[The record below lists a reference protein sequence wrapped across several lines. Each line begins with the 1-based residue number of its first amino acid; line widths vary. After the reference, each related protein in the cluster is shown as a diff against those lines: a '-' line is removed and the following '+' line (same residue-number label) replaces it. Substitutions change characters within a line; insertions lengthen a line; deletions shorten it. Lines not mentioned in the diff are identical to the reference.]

1 MSQGLDSAAL
11 PEHLF
16 VSHGGRVVKSTFS
29 KIVLSALVTV
39 VALSFNTASAQEG
52 KQSGIVAVL
61 DVAKVFKEN
70 RNFES
75 KMQSIK
81 STADQLKASIQQKQ
95 EAIKQEAGGL
105 QQYEVGSPDRNQM
118 EAELVQK
125 QAKLRTEA
133 HQAEVDLLSKEA
145 RVYYETYQQ
154 MQSILSSLSTEYGI
168 SLVLRFDS
176 EEVDA
181 NNRGEVIKGVNRAVV
196 YQQGLDLTTMVIEK
210 MSNNVASAGGGTQ
223 R

>member
-1 MSQGLDSAAL
+1 
-11 PEHLF
+11 
-16 VSHGGRVVKSTFS
+16 
-29 KIVLSALVTV
+29 
-39 VALSFNTASAQEG
+39 
-52 KQSGIVAVL
+52 
-61 DVAKVFKEN
+61 
-70 RNFES
+70 
-75 KMQSIK
+75 MQSIK

-105 QQYEVGSPDRNQM
+105 QQFEVGSAERNQM

-133 HQAEVDLLSKEA
+133 HQAEADLLSKEA
-145 RVYYETYQQ
+145 RVYYETYHQL
-154 MQSILSSLSTEYGI
+154 QSILSSLSSECGI

-196 YQQGLDLTTMVIEK
+196 YQQGLDLTSMVIEK
-210 MSNNVASAGGGTQ
+210 MSNNVAAAGGATT

>member
-1 MSQGLDSAAL
+1 M
-11 PEHLF
+11 
-16 VSHGGRVVKSTFS
+16 KSTFR

-39 VALSFNTASAQEG
+39 VALSTGTASAQES

-70 RNFES
+70 RDFES

-81 STADQLKASIQQKQ
+81 STADQLKASIKQKQ

-105 QQYEVGSPDRNQM
+105 QQYEVGSPERNQI

-125 QAKLRTEA
+125 QVTLRNEA
-133 HQAEVDLLSKEA
+133 QQAEVDLLSKEA
-145 RVYYETYQQ
+145 RVYYDTYQQ
-154 MQSILSSLSTEYGI
+154 MQTILSSLSAEYGI

-210 MSNNVASAGGGTQ
+210 MSNNVASAAGGTQ

>member
-1 MSQGLDSAAL
+1 M
-11 PEHLF
+11 
-16 VSHGGRVVKSTFS
+16 RSTFS

-70 RNFES
+70 RDFES

-105 QQYEVGSPDRNQM
+105 QQFEVGSAERNQM

-154 MQSILSSLSTEYGI
+154 MQSILSSLSSEFGI

-196 YQQGLDLTTMVIEK
+196 YQQGLDLTSMVIEK
-210 MSNNVASAGGGTQ
+210 MSNNVAAAGGATT

>member
-1 MSQGLDSAAL
+1 M
-11 PEHLF
+11 
-16 VSHGGRVVKSTFS
+16 KSTFS

-39 VALSFNTASAQEG
+39 VAFSVSTASAQES

-70 RNFES
+70 RDFES
-75 KMQSIK
+75 QMQAIK

-95 EAIKQEAGGL
+95 EAIKQEAAGL
-105 QQYEVGSPDRNQM
+105 QQYEVGSAERNQM

-145 RVYYETYQQ
+145 RVYYNTYQQ
-154 MQSILSSLSTEYGI
+154 MQSILSSLSTEFGI

-196 YQQGLDLTTMVIEK
+196 YQQGLDLTSMVIEK
-210 MSNNVASAGGGTQ
+210 MSTNVASAGGATQ

>member
-1 MSQGLDSAAL
+1 M
-11 PEHLF
+11 
-16 VSHGGRVVKSTFS
+16 
-29 KIVLSALVTV
+29 LVTV
-39 VALSFNTASAQEG
+39 VALSCGTASAQES
-52 KQSGIVAVL
+52 KQAGIVAVL

-70 RNFES
+70 RDFES

-95 EAIKQEAGGL
+95 EAIKQEAAGL
-105 QQYEVGSPDRNQM
+105 QQYEVGSAERNQM

-145 RVYYETYQQ
+145 RVYYDTYQQ
-154 MQSILSSLSTEYGI
+154 MQGILSSLSAEYGI

-210 MSNNVASAGGGTQ
+210 MSTNVASAGGGTQ

>member
-1 MSQGLDSAAL
+1 M
-11 PEHLF
+11 
-16 VSHGGRVVKSTFS
+16 RSTFS
-29 KIVLSALVTV
+29 KIVLSALVAV
-39 VALSFNTASAQEG
+39 VAFSFNTASAQEG

-70 RNFES
+70 RDFES

-95 EAIKQEAGGL
+95 EAIKQEAAGL
-105 QQYEVGSPDRNQM
+105 QQYEVGSPERNQM

-145 RVYYETYQQ
+145 GVYYDTYQQ
-154 MQSILSSLSTEYGI
+154 MQSILSSLSNEYGI

-176 EEVDA
+176 EKVDA

-210 MSNNVASAGGGTQ
+210 MSNSVARAGGATQ

>member
-1 MSQGLDSAAL
+1 M
-11 PEHLF
+11 
-16 VSHGGRVVKSTFS
+16 KSTFS
-29 KIVLSALVTV
+29 KVVLSALVTV
-39 VALSFNTASAQEG
+39 VALSSGVASAQES

-70 RNFES
+70 RDFES

-81 STADQLKASIQQKQ
+81 STADQLKASIKQKQ
-95 EAIKQEAGGL
+95 DAIKQEAGGL
-105 QQYEVGSPDRNQM
+105 QQFEVGSPERNQM
-118 EAELVQK
+118 EADLVQK

-145 RVYYETYQQ
+145 RVYYDTYQQ
-154 MQSILSSLSTEYGI
+154 MQTILSSLSTEYGI

-210 MSNNVASAGGGTQ
+210 MSTNVASAGGGTQ

>member
-1 MSQGLDSAAL
+1 VNQGFDSAA
-11 PEHLF
+11 PSEHWF

-39 VALSFNTASAQEG
+39 VALSVSTASAQEG

-70 RNFES
+70 RDFES

-105 QQYEVGSPDRNQM
+105 QQYEVGSPERNQM

-145 RVYYETYQQ
+145 RVYYDTYQQ
-154 MQSILSSLSTEYGI
+154 MQSILSSLSSEYGI

-196 YQQGLDLTTMVIEK
+196 YQQGLDLTKMVIEK
-210 MSNNVASAGGGTQ
+210 MSTNVAAAGGATQ

>member
-1 MSQGLDSAAL
+1 M
-11 PEHLF
+11 
-16 VSHGGRVVKSTFS
+16 KSTFS

-39 VALSFNTASAQEG
+39 VAFSVSTASAQES

-70 RNFES
+70 RDFES

-105 QQYEVGSPDRNQM
+105 QQFEVGSPERNQM
-118 EAELVQK
+118 EADLVQK

-145 RVYYETYQQ
+145 RVYYDTYQQ

-181 NNRGEVIKGVNRAVV
+181 SNRGEVIKGVNRAVV
-196 YQQGLDLTTMVIEK
+196 YQQGLDLTKMVIEK
-210 MSNNVASAGGGTQ
+210 MSTNVASAGGATQ

>member
-1 MSQGLDSAAL
+1 M
-11 PEHLF
+11 
-16 VSHGGRVVKSTFS
+16 KSTFS
-29 KIVLSALVTV
+29 KIVLSTLVTV
-39 VALSFNTASAQEG
+39 VALSVSTASAQEA

-61 DVAKVFKEN
+61 DVAKVFKDN
-70 RNFES
+70 RDFES

-105 QQYEVGSPDRNQM
+105 QQYEVGSAERNQM

-210 MSNNVASAGGGTQ
+210 MSNNVAAAGGGTQ

>member
-1 MSQGLDSAAL
+1 MRSLL
-11 PEHLF
+11 N
-16 VSHGGRVVKSTFS
+16 
-29 KIVLSALVTV
+29 KIVLSALVS
-39 VALSFNTASAQEG
+39 VAAFSANTATAQEA

-70 RNFES
+70 QAFEAA
-75 KMQSIK
+75 MQAIK

-95 EAIKQEAGGL
+95 EAIKQEAAGL
-105 QQYEVGSPDRNQM
+105 QQYEVGSPERNQL

-145 RVYYETYQQ
+145 RVYYDTYQQ
-154 MQSILSSLSTEYGI
+154 MQGILSSLSTEYGI

-176 EEVDA
+176 EVVDA
-181 NNRGEVIKGVNRAVV
+181 SNRGEVIKGVNRAVV
-196 YQQGLDLTTMVIEK
+196 YQQGLDLTKLVIEK
-210 MSNNVASAGGGTQ
+210 MSTNMADNGNTQ
-223 R
+223 IK

>member
-1 MSQGLDSAAL
+1 M
-11 PEHLF
+11 
-16 VSHGGRVVKSTFS
+16 KSTFS

-39 VALSFNTASAQEG
+39 VALSVSTASAQEG

-70 RNFES
+70 RAFES

-95 EAIKQEAGGL
+95 EAIKQEAAGL
-105 QQYEVGSPDRNQM
+105 QQYEVGSPERNQM

-145 RVYYETYQQ
+145 GVYYQTYQQ

-176 EEVDA
+176 ETVDA

-210 MSNNVASAGGGTQ
+210 MSTDVAKAGSATQ

>member
-1 MSQGLDSAAL
+1 M
-11 PEHLF
+11 
-16 VSHGGRVVKSTFS
+16 KSTFS
-29 KIVLSALVTV
+29 KIVLSTLVAV
-39 VALSFNTASAQEG
+39 VGLSVSNASAQEG

-70 RNFES
+70 RDFES

-95 EAIKQEAGGL
+95 EAIKQEAAGL
-105 QQYEVGSPDRNQM
+105 QQYEVGSPERNKM

-145 RVYYETYQQ
+145 GVYYQTYQQ

-176 EEVDA
+176 ETVDA

-210 MSNNVASAGGGTQ
+210 MSNNVAQSGSATQ

>member
-1 MSQGLDSAAL
+1 M
-11 PEHLF
+11 
-16 VSHGGRVVKSTFS
+16 KSTFS

-39 VALSFNTASAQEG
+39 VALSVSTASAQEG

-70 RNFES
+70 RDFES

-105 QQYEVGSPDRNQM
+105 QQYEVGSPERNQM

-145 RVYYETYQQ
+145 RVYYDTYQQ
-154 MQSILSSLSTEYGI
+154 MQSILSSLSSEYGI

-196 YQQGLDLTTMVIEK
+196 YQQGLDLTKMVIEK
-210 MSNNVASAGGGTQ
+210 MSTNVAAAGGATQ

>member
-1 MSQGLDSAAL
+1 M
-11 PEHLF
+11 
-16 VSHGGRVVKSTFS
+16 KSTFS

-39 VALSFNTASAQEG
+39 VALSVSTASAQEG

-70 RNFES
+70 RDFES

-95 EAIKQEAGGL
+95 EAIKQEAAGL
-105 QQYEVGSPDRNQM
+105 QQYEVGSPDRNKL

-145 RVYYETYQQ
+145 GVYYQTYQQ

-176 EEVDA
+176 ETVDA

-210 MSNNVASAGGGTQ
+210 MSNSTAQAGGTTQ

>member
-1 MSQGLDSAAL
+1 M
-11 PEHLF
+11 
-16 VSHGGRVVKSTFS
+16 KSTFS

-39 VALSFNTASAQEG
+39 VALSVSTASAQEA

-70 RNFES
+70 RDFES

-81 STADQLKASIQQKQ
+81 STADQLKSSIQQKQ

-105 QQYEVGSPDRNQM
+105 QQYEVGSAERNQM

-210 MSNNVASAGGGTQ
+210 MSTNVAQAAGGTQ

>member
-1 MSQGLDSAAL
+1 M
-11 PEHLF
+11 
-16 VSHGGRVVKSTFS
+16 KSTFS
-29 KIVLSALVTV
+29 KFVLSALVTV
-39 VALSFNTASAQEG
+39 VAFSSGIASAQES

-70 RNFES
+70 RDFES

-81 STADQLKASIQQKQ
+81 STADQLKASIKQKQ
-95 EAIKQEAGGL
+95 DAIKQEAGGL
-105 QQYEVGSPDRNQM
+105 QQYEVGSPERNQM

-196 YQQGLDLTTMVIEK
+196 YQQGLDLTKLVIEK
-210 MSNNVASAGGGTQ
+210 MSTNVASAGGGTQ

>member
-1 MSQGLDSAAL
+1 M
-11 PEHLF
+11 
-16 VSHGGRVVKSTFS
+16 RSTFS

-39 VALSFNTASAQEG
+39 VAFSFNTASAQEG

-70 RNFES
+70 RDFES

-95 EAIKQEAGGL
+95 EAIKQEAAGL
-105 QQYEVGSPDRNQM
+105 QQYEVGSPERNQM

-145 RVYYETYQQ
+145 GVYYDTYQQ
-154 MQSILSSLSTEYGI
+154 MQSILSSLSNEYGI

-176 EEVDA
+176 EKVDA

-210 MSNNVASAGGGTQ
+210 MSNNVARAGGATQ